1 MVISLSAASNTKVP
15 QQFQTH
21 DSSMETNTSAT
32 VHNAE
37 DQHQNLT
44 MCNATQLAS
53 KSSPLQLAIYK
64 KPIRTHSDDDYG
76 CDENTTADNVVLR
89 TKSYSTISSSSA
101 TARSVPNAGDRKPYM
116 DRSFSVPMEEK
127 SDGTSSGINQ
137 IAAIR
142 SFLES
147 DYIPDEYWHLQRD
160 SFIHRSYNE
169 KLVARKNAQDLCS
182 KSPKPS
188 RLQPNLAQDQIP
200 STITKKKQ
208 RPVSVP
214 APHPQIIQTIAT
226 PTDSLQ
232 RYSFIRQSLNSIRR
246 SFSVKSGKHK
256 GLSGNKKVKMHPND
270 SEVDSGNNNSDNIN
284 EIIGI
289 SDLLN
294 VPLENVRNSGHSRNS
309 STSSCASNR

>member
-15 QQFQTH
+15 LQFQTH
-21 DSSMETNTSAT
+21 ESSMETKSSAT
-32 VHNAE
+32 VQNAE
-37 DQHQNLT
+37 GHQHSNVT

-76 CDENTTADNVVLR
+76 CDENTTSDNVVLR
-89 TKSYSTISSSSA
+89 TKSYSTISSSSS

-169 KLVARKNAQDLCS
+169 KLVARKNAQD
-182 KSPKPS
+182 
-188 RLQPNLAQDQIP
+188 QMP

-214 APHPQIIQTIAT
+214 PPQPQIIQTVAT
-226 PTDSLQ
+226 PTESLQ
-232 RYSFIRQSLNSIRR
+232 RYSFIRQSLNTIRR

-284 EIIGI
+284 EKIAI

-294 VPLENVRNSGHSRNS
+294 VPLENVRNNGHSRNS

>member
-15 QQFQTH
+15 IQFQTH
-21 DSSMETNTSAT
+21 DPSMETNPSAT

-37 DQHQNLT
+37 NHHPNITECIAD
-44 MCNATQLAS
+44 QLAS
-53 KSSPLQLAIYK
+53 KPSPLQLAIYK

-76 CDENTTADNVVLR
+76 CDENTISDNVVLR
-89 TKSYSTISSSSA
+89 TKSYSTISSSSV
-101 TARSVPNAGDRKPYM
+101 TAGSVPNAGDRKAYM

-169 KLVARKNAQDLCS
+169 KLVARKNAQD
-182 KSPKPS
+182 
-188 RLQPNLAQDQIP
+188 QIP

-214 APHPQIIQTIAT
+214 PPQPQIIQTAAT
-226 PTDSLQ
+226 PTESLQ
-232 RYSFIRQSLNSIRR
+232 RYSFIRQSLNTIRR

-256 GLSGNKKVKMHPND
+256 GLSGSKKVKMHPND
-270 SEVDSGNNNSDNIN
+270 SEVDSGINNSDNKN
-284 EIIGI
+284 EKIGI
-289 SDLLN
+289 SDLQN
-294 VPLENVRNSGHSRNS
+294 VPLENVRNNGHSRNS
-309 STSSCASNR
+309 STSSCTSNR

>member
-15 QQFQTH
+15 LQLQTH
-21 DSSMETNTSAT
+21 DSSMETKSSAT

-37 DQHQNLT
+37 NQHPNIS

-53 KSSPLQLAIYK
+53 KSSPLKLAIHK
-64 KPIRTHSDDDYG
+64 KPIRTYSDDDYG
-76 CDENTTADNVVLR
+76 CDENRSSDNVVLR
-89 TKSYSTISSSSA
+89 TKSYSTISSSSV
-101 TARSVPNAGDRKPYM
+101 TARSSVPNANDRKPYM

-169 KLVARKNAQDLCS
+169 KLVARKNAQD
-182 KSPKPS
+182 
-188 RLQPNLAQDQIP
+188 QIP

-214 APHPQIIQTIAT
+214 APQPQIIQTTAT
-226 PTDSLQ
+226 PTESVQ

-270 SEVDSGNNNSDNIN
+270 SEVDSGNNNSDNTKEKISIN
-284 EIIGI
+284 
-289 SDLLN
+289 DLLN
-294 VPLENVRNSGHSRNS
+294 VPLENVRNNGHSRNS
-309 STSSCASNR
+309 STSSCTSNR